1 MDQQATPPQQIQQQ
15 NKKGVFIDYE
25 TLKEA
30 KYSVADNFV
39 LAFLIFIISVLGVIA
54 INDIV
59 AQVAFILILIL
70 SVIVMVDA
78 FSGFNKLDKFTPK
91 VKKIVKE
98 IIYYE
103 DGQTEEKEYEC

>member
-1 MDQQATPPQQIQQQ
+1 MDQQDKQQQ
-15 NKKGVFIDYE
+15 NKKGVFVDYE

-30 KYSVADNFV
+30 KYSISDNFV
-39 LAFLIFIISVLGVIA
+39 LAFLIFIISVLGAVA

-59 AQVAFILILIL
+59 AQIGFILILIL
-70 SVIVMVDA
+70 SVIAMADA
-78 FSGFNKLDKFTPK
+78 LSGFGKLDKFTPK
-91 VKKIVKE
+91 VKRVVKE